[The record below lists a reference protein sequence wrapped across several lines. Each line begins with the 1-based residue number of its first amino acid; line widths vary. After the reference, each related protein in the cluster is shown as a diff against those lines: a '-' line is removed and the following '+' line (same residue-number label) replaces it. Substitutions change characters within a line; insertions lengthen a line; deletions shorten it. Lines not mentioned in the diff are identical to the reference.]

1 MLREDNW
8 CAVEIHFG
16 FGISHRAAAMLTVTT
31 VTSATSTL
39 LQHGHINYIT
49 FTLYNCIVQ
58 MEFLPREIRVAFR
71 GESQLRQSRAT
82 QPTMHAGCSGV
93 SIIHRTLTWTT
104 GSFTCSQMLMYAIA
118 HEGCTDT
125 VRESALKVDSG
136 RKIPCHT
143 GESNLRQ
150 RRAGRML
157 YQLSYIPHTS
167 TLYKPSSSSFLLSS
181 VPVLNR
187 PRNGDTCDAG

>member
-58 MEFLPREIRVAFR
+58 MEFLPRDIRVAFFVKA
-71 GESQLRQSRAT
+71 SCDIVALPSLQCMLR
-82 QPTMHAGCSGV
+82 V
-93 SIIHRTLTWTT
+93 
-104 GSFTCSQMLMYAIA
+104 
-118 HEGCTDT
+118 
-125 VRESALKVDSG
+125 
-136 RKIPCHT
+136 
-143 GESNLRQ
+143 
-150 RRAGRML
+150 
-157 YQLSYIPHTS
+157 
-167 TLYKPSSSSFLLSS
+167 
-181 VPVLNR
+181 
-187 PRNGDTCDAG
+187 